1 VNVFSKQK
9 PKRADQK
16 AATRARILDVARAE
30 LERSG
35 YEATNIR
42 GIAKAA
48 GVSTGAVL
56 LHFQDKQDL
65 LHAALFSD
73 LEHTWQAVRPKLGRK
88 SLEADL
94 ARLAKTFF
102 AYYDARPALSRALLR
117 ESLFAAP
124 PWSNRF
130 AAQVGEVHAV
140 VAALTAAAIERGEL
154 KPDIDIALFGAAFF
168 SFYYFALLA
177 WLQGG
182 HPEPLRLFRRLL
194 NQHIQGLQK

>member
-1 VNVFSKQK
+1 VFTERK
-9 PKRADQK
+9 PNRADQK
-16 AATRARILDVARAE
+16 AATRGRILEVARAE
-30 LERSG
+30 LERNG

-42 GIAKAA
+42 GIAQAA

-65 LHAALFSD
+65 LHAALFND
-73 LEHTWQAVRPKLGRK
+73 LEQTWQATRPKLRRK

-94 ARLAKTFF
+94 TTLAKSFF
-102 AYYDARPALSRALLR
+102 SYYEARPALSRALLR

-124 PWSNRF
+124 PWSGRF
-130 AAQVGEVHAV
+130 AAQVGEVHAL
-140 VAALTAAAIERGEL
+140 VAELAKDAIDRGEL
-154 KPDIDIALFGAAFF
+154 NPETDIALFGAAFF

-182 HPEPLRLFRRLL
+182 HPDPLRLFRRLL
-194 NQHIQGLQK
+194 NQHIQGLK

>member
-1 VNVFSKQK
+1 MNVFTEQK
-9 PKRADQK
+9 PKRSDQK
-16 AATRARILDVARAE
+16 AATRARILEVARAE

-42 GIAKAA
+42 GIANAA

-65 LHAALFSD
+65 LHAALFGD
-73 LEHTWQAVRPKLGRK
+73 LERTWQAVHPKLGRK
-88 SLEADL
+88 SIEADL
-94 ARLAKTFF
+94 ATLARTFF
-102 AYYDARPALSRALLR
+102 AFYKARPALSRALLR

-130 AAQVGEVHAV
+130 ASQVGDVHSV
-140 VAALTAAAIERGEL
+140 VAALAAAAIKRGEM
-154 KPDIDIALFGAAFF
+154 KSDVDTALFGAAFF

-182 HPEPLRLFRRLL
+182 HPDPLRLFRRLL
-194 NQHIQGLQK
+194 NQHINGLRK